1 MIGAP
6 RYLTARAPIPVS
18 PTTMR
23 YLATLLLT
31 AVLAS
36 CTASYDSPRT
46 GIKYR
51 VEVPFSAVEK
61 FVKPPIQVTLSK

>member
-1 MIGAP
+1 MKSLII
-6 RYLTARAPIPVS
+6 LTVAA
-18 PTTMR
+18 
-23 YLATLLLT
+23 L
-31 AVLAS
+31 LAS

-61 FVKPPIQVTLSK
+61 FVKPPIQVTPTK

>member
-1 MIGAP
+1 M
-6 RYLTARAPIPVS
+6 
-18 PTTMR
+18 MR
-23 YLATLLLT
+23 YLATLILT

-61 FVKPPIQVTLSK
+61 FVKPPIQVTPSK

>member
-1 MIGAP
+1 MKTIA
-6 RYLTARAPIPVS
+6 TA
-18 PTTMR
+18 
-23 YLATLLLT
+23 LAILI
-31 AVLAS
+31 LAS

-61 FVKPPIQVTLSK
+61 YIKSPIQVSPSK